1 VNPFLFH
8 GRNRREIMAILK
20 VAGIQMNCGG
30 SKEENIEKACRM
42 ISIAV
47 DRGVDVI
54 CLPEMFSEV
63 VPPDELKK
71 KRGETVPGP
80 STDQLRELAKQFSI
94 VIIAGSIINRSIIEQ
109 RGDKKF
115 NTSLLIDR
123 RGEIIGQYSKIHL
136 FDAFQFK
143 ESEAITHGSEL
154 VVFEINGIHVGLT
167 ICYDLRFPE
176 IYRWL
181 ALQGAEV
188 VFVPSAFVS
197 PNMDHWRLCARARAL
212 ENGIFIVGVNQIGE
226 ASGINFLGRSLV
238 VDPWGNIISS
248 ASNREMVLFAD
259 LDTQVIEETR
269 KQLPLFSQLRFE
281 PPVLK
286 GET

>member
-1 VNPFLFH
+1 MSVL
-8 GRNRREIMAILK
+8 RI
-20 VAGIQMNCGG
+20 AGIQMNCGN
-30 SKEENIEKACRM
+30 SKEKNIEKACRM
-42 ISIAV
+42 ISTAA

-63 VPPDELKK
+63 VPPAELNYKK
-71 KRGETVPGP
+71 GEKIPGP
-80 STDQLRELAKQFSI
+80 STDRLREMARQFR
-94 VIIAGSIINRSIIEQ
+94 VTIIAGSIIEQ
-109 RGDKKF
+109 REDKKF
-115 NTSLLIDR
+115 NTSILINR
-123 RGEIIGQYSKIHL
+123 RGEMIGKYSKIHL

-143 ESEAITHGSEL
+143 ESETITHGSEL
-154 VVFEINGIHVGLT
+154 TVSEINGMGVGLT

-212 ENGIFIVGVNQIGE
+212 ENGIFIIGVNQIGE

-238 VDPWGNIISS
+238 VDPWGNIIAS

-269 KQLPLFSQLRFE
+269 NQLPLLSQLRFG

-286 GET
+286 GEPDARNRIDHK

>member
-1 VNPFLFH
+1 
-8 GRNRREIMAILK
+8 MAVLK
-20 VAGIQMNCGG
+20 IAGIQMNCGG
-30 SKEENIEKACRM
+30 PKEDNIEKACRM
-42 ISIAV
+42 ISIAGDRRV
-47 DRGVDVI
+47 DII

-63 VPPDELKK
+63 VPPSELKK
-71 KRGETVPGP
+71 KRGEMIPGP
-80 STDQLRELAKQFSI
+80 STDRLKELARKFG
-94 VIIAGSIINRSIIEQ
+94 VAIIAGSIIEQ
-109 RGDKKF
+109 RGDQKF
-115 NTSLLIDR
+115 NTSVLIDR
-123 RGEIIGQYSKIHL
+123 NGEIIGRYSKIHL
-136 FDAFQFK
+136 FNAFQFK

-154 VVFEINGIHVGLT
+154 GVFEINGIRVGLT

-181 ALQGAEV
+181 ALQGAKV

-212 ENGIFIVGVNQIGE
+212 ENGIFIVGVNQIGG

-269 KQLPLFSQLRFE
+269 TQLPLLSQLRFK
-281 PPVLK
+281 PPILK
-286 GET
+286 GEP